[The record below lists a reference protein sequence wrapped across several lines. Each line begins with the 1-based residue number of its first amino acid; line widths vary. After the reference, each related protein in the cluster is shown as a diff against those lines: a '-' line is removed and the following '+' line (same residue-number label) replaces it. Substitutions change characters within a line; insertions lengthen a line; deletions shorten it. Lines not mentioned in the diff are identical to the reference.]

1 MFFHFDSH
9 SRLSPVIFLVVWVG
23 FSIYSGVD
31 WMSRCSNLATCKPSF
46 SKTPESDSF
55 WFRVYLPPVLPKLTI
70 SNVRQVTS
78 SSWLGRRD
86 YLSLFLSS
94 FVIMYRCVCVCMCQS
109 MYIGSLA
116 SLFLFPRALTFVLFP
131 LIHSWS
137 RRIAFLLASGFFRFG
152 FPRFPLLLF
161 PLLTCSI
168 RLFPPVIKH

>member
-55 WFRVYLPPVLPKLTI
+55 WFRVYLPSVVPKPTI
-70 SNVRQVTS
+70 PNVRQVTS

-94 FVIMYRCVCVCMCQS
+94 FVIMYRCVCLYVS
-109 MYIGSLA
+109 INVHR
-116 SLFLFPRALTFVLFP
+116 F
-131 LIHSWS
+131 
-137 RRIAFLLASGFFRFG
+137 SGFALFVSARTDFRSLSTHPLLISSHRVLIG
-152 FPRFPLLLF
+152 FRILSVRFP
-161 PLLTCSI
+161 T
-168 RLFPPVIKH
+168 FPPPFVSPSRAFDSTFPPGY